1 MHFVVLK
8 LFLFVPCI
16 LNRVYIVMYIVMFSE
31 APLPQYLNWL
41 TVSGSALCK
50 GYLHVCL
57 TRWDT
62 ICVACHN
69 GIVHSHQL
77 CSAENAFTYIYKDFC
92 CPRYVFHTLVIAKF
106 NCFFLLHW

>member
-1 MHFVVLK
+1 MVLK

-16 LNRVYIVMYIVMFSE
+16 LNKIYRVMYVVMFSE
-31 APLPQYLNWL
+31 APLPLYLNWL
-41 TVSGSALCK
+41 ADSALCE
-50 GYLHVCL
+50 GNLHVCL

-77 CSAENAFTYIYKDFC
+77 CFVEDAFTYIFKDFC
-92 CPRYVFHTLVIAKF
+92 CLRYVLHLVVIAIF
-106 NCFFLLHW
+106 SCFFLLVW

>member
-1 MHFVVLK
+1 MHFMVLK

-16 LNRVYIVMYIVMFSE
+16 LHGVYIVMYIVMFSE

-41 TVSGSALCK
+41 TVVRHCIK
-50 GYLHVCL
+50 GNLHVCL
-57 TRWDT
+57 ARWDT

-77 CSAENAFTYIYKDFC
+77 CSVENAFTSIFKDFC
-92 CPRYVFHTLVIAKF
+92 CLR
-106 NCFFLLHW
+106 

>member
-8 LFLFVPCI
+8 LFLFVLCI
-16 LNRVYIVMYIVMFSE
+16 LNRVYIVMYVVLFSE

-41 TVSGSALCK
+41 TLSGSALSE
-50 GYLHVCL
+50 GNLHVYL

-77 CSAENAFTYIYKDFC
+77 CSVENASTYTFIGFC
-92 CPRYVFHTLVIAKF
+92 CLVYVMHSVVIAIF
-106 NCFFLLHW
+106 NCFFLLGW